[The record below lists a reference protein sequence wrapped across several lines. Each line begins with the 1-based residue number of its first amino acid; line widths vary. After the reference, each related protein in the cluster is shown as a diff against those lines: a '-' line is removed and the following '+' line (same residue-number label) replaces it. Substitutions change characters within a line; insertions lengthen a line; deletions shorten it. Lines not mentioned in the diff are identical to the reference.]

1 MSSSLASRSNSNP
14 TPTAATQVASELGV
28 AGAADKYSTVSAGCS
43 GDGWCTSELACTR
56 RELRNGRVGARSNVA
71 GTFAATT
78 GARAIATPAILRQDR
93 VRASTKATGARTT
106 ATGARA
112 TAAPAFTDAAFV
124 YT

>member
-1 MSSSLASRSNSNP
+1 MDA
-14 TPTAATQVASELGV
+14 
-28 AGAADKYSTVSAGCS
+28 AADDVVGSSIAPVSTDDSNVFTGCS
-43 GDGWCTSELACTR
+43 GEDCASGLKCTSGCDCTR
-56 RELRNGRVGARSNVA
+56 RKLRNGRVGALINVA